1 MALCLFALLVP
12 LAPLCARAQDDSTT
26 PEQHGRKYKAP
37 PDTSRIEVTV
47 LKGFNKKPIM
57 NAAVVFHPVKD
68 GRDEGNMEMKT
79 DPDGKAVINV
89 IPTGSKV
96 TIQVIADGFA
106 TFAQDYQ
113 VNEASRQIVI
123 SLLRPRAQVSAY
135 IDNTGK
141 PAELKPGVQGR
152 PGPLRRRSR
161 SRRQPPPRPLPLRPA
176 HRPRP
181 APRPPPPPPRRSR
194 RGSLNQSLL
203 GRGRAPAPV
212 FMGTVFTD
220 RSYSLYCL
228 RARVYPCRKCRS

>member
-1 MALCLFALLVP
+1 MALCLFALLVS

-37 PDTSRIEVTV
+37 PETSRIEVTV

-79 DPDGKAVINV
+79 DPDGKAVIDV

-113 VNEASRQIVI
+113 VNEATRQIVI
-123 SLLRPRAQVSAY
+123 TLLRPRAQVSAY
-135 IDNTGK
+135 IDNSGK
-141 PAELKPGVQGR
+141 PAELEARRAG
-152 PGPLRRRSR
+152 PGPAHSEDEAVHAVN
-161 SRRQPPPRPLPLRPA
+161 PLRALFRCARHIA
-176 HRPRP
+176 HAQLRVHPLRHH
-181 APRPPPPPPRRSR
+181 AEAVESR
-194 RGSLNQSLL
+194 D
-203 GRGRAPAPV
+203 A
-212 FMGTVFTD
+212 
-220 RSYSLYCL
+220 
-228 RARVYPCRKCRS
+228 

>member
-1 MALCLFALLVP
+1 MLLRNRIRTHSGRAFVFCPFAMALCLFALLVSF
-12 LAPLCARAQDDSTT
+12 APMHARAQDDSTA

-79 DPDGKAVINV
+79 DPDGKAVIDV

-106 TFAQDYQ
+106 TFAEDY
-113 VNEASRQIVI
+113 VVKEASRQILITMV
-123 SLLRPRAQVSAY
+123 RPRAQVSAY

-141 PAELKPGVQGR
+141 PAELKPGVQDPVR
-152 PGPLRRRSR
+152 PTPKTKPSTP
-161 SRRQPPPRPLPLRPA
+161 STPS
-176 HRPRP
+176 
-181 APRPPPPPPRRSR
+181 APS
-194 RGSLNQSLL
+194 SA
-203 GRGRAPAPV
+203 AP
-212 FMGTVFTD
+212 GTSPT
-220 RSYSLYCL
+220 SSSSSTPS
-228 RARVYPCRKCRS
+228 ATTPKP

>member
-1 MALCLFALLVP
+1 MLLRNPLRTHSGRASLFALALCLLALLVP

-37 PDTSRIEVTV
+37 PDTSHIEVTV

-79 DPDGKAVINV
+79 DPDGKAVIDV

-106 TFAQDYQ
+106 TFAEDYV
-113 VNEASRQIVI
+113 VNEASRQILI
-123 SLLRPRAQVSAY
+123 TMQRPKAQVSAY

-141 PAELKPGVQGR
+141 PAELKPGVQEPVR
-152 PGPLRRRSR
+152 PK
-161 SRRQPPPRPLPLRPA
+161 PA
-176 HRPRP
+176 TATPTTP
-181 APRPPPPPPRRSR
+181 SAPS
-194 RGSLNQSLL
+194 SA
-203 GRGRAPAPV
+203 APAPPPAP
-212 FMGTVFTD
+212 GSSSTPSAAT
-220 RSYSLYCL
+220 
-228 RARVYPCRKCRS
+228 PQP